1 MFKAISSPRPL
12 RSYVRRPAK
21 DEYPVWLHDLNRVM
35 SENNRPDRTR
45 DFMID
50 NSEWKRTEGALLEM
64 SGRLIAA
71 QEEERR
77 RFAREL
83 HDDVSQRM
91 ALLSIGLEQLG
102 HEIDKPLN
110 LRRRLQKLQ
119 IQAQEISADIHRLS
133 YKLHPSKLDHLGL
146 GVAVKSLC
154 EEISE
159 SQNLKVEIHQK
170 GVPATIPKD
179 VSLCVY
185 RIVQEALGNCVK
197 HSGAQNAKVLL
208 EIANDAIRLSVS
220 DNGCGFD
227 TESDLMTKGLGFTS
241 MRERLRLV
249 EGEIWIYSQPLA
261 GTRVEVLVP
270 LTQRVESTDSA
281 YAGEDK
287 GHALSLV

>member
-12 RSYVRRPAK
+12 RSCVWQPAK
-21 DEYPVWLHDLNRVM
+21 DGRPVWLHKLNGVM
-35 SENNRPDRTR
+35 RENNAPDRMR
-45 DFMID
+45 GFMID
-50 NSEWKRTEGALLEM
+50 ISEWKRTEGALREI

-77 RFAREL
+77 RVAREL

-102 HEIDKPLN
+102 QEIDKPLN

-119 IQAQEISADIHRLS
+119 TQAQEISADIHRLS

-146 GVAVKSLC
+146 GAAVTSLC

-159 SQNLKVEIHQK
+159 SRNLTVELHQK
-170 GVPATIPKD
+170 GFPATIPKD
-179 VSLCVY
+179 VTLCVY

-197 HSGAQNAKVLL
+197 HSGAQTAKVLL
-208 EIANDAIRLSVS
+208 EIADDAIRLSVS
-220 DNGCGFD
+220 DDGCGFD
-227 TESDLMTKGLGFTS
+227 AESDLMTKGLGFTS

-249 EGEIWIYSQPLA
+249 EGEIWIDSQPLA
-261 GTRVEVLVP
+261 GTRIEVLVP
-270 LTQRVESTDSA
+270 LTQKVESTHIA